1 MSVGI
6 GLASAFVSAV
16 SSYSQQ
22 DGTEGSTSV
31 DSTVNTVSSFVGA
44 ANGWFMGLS
53 EITAP
58 MPEGG
63 LRSPAPRS
71 GDGKRDVQ
79 DHQMSAVKTVNNGG
93 GRGTPAREAMTPG
106 GRSRED
112 LYTAASLREED
123 VQLSVEDAIVRL
135 NTLGI
140 SKASVHS
147 LQATLGSPEDA
158 GERTVNASIDDSP
171 SGVIR
176 SVPYFYRLHH

>member
-1 MSVGI
+1 MGI

-22 DGTEGSTSV
+22 DGAEGSNAV

-53 EITAP
+53 EVAAP
-58 MPEGG
+58 MPDEG
-63 LRSPAPRS
+63 LRSPVPRS
-71 GDGKRDVQ
+71 GDGKKDVMSRP
-79 DHQMSAVKTVNNGG
+79 MSAVKSSSSIGT
-93 GRGTPAREAMTPG
+93 RGTPAREHMRPAD
-106 GRSRED
+106 RSQD
-112 LYTAASLREED
+112 GIYDSASLREEE

-140 SKASVHS
+140 AKASVHS
-147 LQATLGSPEDA
+147 LQAALGSPEETD
-158 GERTVNASIDDSP
+158 EKYVNNIIDDSP

-176 SVPYFYRLHH
+176 SVYLF